1 MEIICHNGSK
11 TPVKS
16 QSEAKARGEA
26 GTKEASKCEAEE
38 AQQSQRNL
46 RRRKLQIGK
55 EKHESAGRSKKIG
68 GMS

>member
-16 QSEAKARGEA
+16 QSEAKAGGEA

-38 AQQSQRNL
+38 AQHKAKETFEEETYKSE
-46 RRRKLQIGK
+46 RKSTRKRGK
-55 EKHESAGRSKKIG
+55 K
-68 GMS
+68 